1 VNKTT
6 KKINKQPTMHDVAR
20 LAGVSQPTVSRVLNQ
35 QDTTI
40 AISEDTRAKVMAAV
54 EALGYRTNVLARSLR
69 TQKNQMIALLIADI
83 SNSFYHPIART
94 VQEVARQH
102 NYDVMIANSDHLYE
116 NEIHFFEAVTRR
128 PVDGVIMVP
137 IHLSKQE
144 FVDFIAQTNTPIAVL
159 GKQIEHDDIDVVYL
173 DDEEA
178 IYQTVCWLITARGHR
193 EIGFVGVGEAYPPGP
208 RRLHGFERAMYDSG
222 LPINP
227 DWMLIG
233 DFTMEGGKRAANEL
247 LQRDTLPTAMF
258 VVNDLMAIGMI
269 LTLQEAGLRV
279 PEDIAVVGFDN
290 IPETT
295 IVRPTL
301 TTIAQNPADIGQKL
315 ATMLFDRIENPELPR
330 RLLESPYELVV
341 RGSA

>member
-1 VNKTT
+1 VNKTS

-69 TQKNQMIALLIADI
+69 TQKNQMIALMIADI
-83 SNSFYHPIART
+83 SNSFYHPIVRT

-102 NYDVMIANSDHLYE
+102 NYDLLIANSDHLYE

-137 IHLSKQE
+137 IHLSNQE
-144 FVDFIAQTNTPIAVL
+144 FVDFIDQSNTPVAVL
-159 GKQIEHDDIDVVYL
+159 GRQIEHDDIDVVYL
-173 DDEEA
+173 DDEDA
-178 IYQTVCWLITARGHR
+178 VYNTICWLASARGHR
-193 EIGFVGVGEAYPPGP
+193 EIGFLGVGDDYPPGP
-208 RRLHGFERAMYDSG
+208 RRLHGFMRAMHDSG
-222 LPINP
+222 LSVNP
-227 DWMLIG
+227 DWLLIG
-233 DFTMEGGKRAANEL
+233 DFTMESGKRAAAEL
-247 LQRDTLPTAMF
+247 LQRDTLPTAVF
-258 VVNDLMAIGMI
+258 AINDLMAIGMI
-269 LTLQEAGLRV
+269 LTFQEAGLRV
-279 PEDIAVVGFDN
+279 PEDISVAGFDN

-301 TTIAQNPADIGQKL
+301 TTIAQNPTDIGYKL
-315 ATMLFDRIENPELPR
+315 ATMLFDRIENPETPR
-330 RLLESPYELVV
+330 RLVQSTYELVI
-341 RGSA
+341 RESA